1 MNNLPPEKEF
11 THMMFCQEVWLDIPD
26 YEGLYQASSFGRI
39 RSIDRK
45 ILCKDGRSKLIKGT
59 TLTPTK
65 TKHGYLALALC
76 CNGVPQTHTVHKL
89 VSRAFL
95 GFRPE
100 QMQVNHLDGNK
111 SNNAASNLE
120 YCTPS
125 ENTRH
130 AFRTGLNLSKGEVNP
145 SAKLKANDIKSIV
158 ARASNGETL
167 RSIAASYGLVVSS
180 IWAIVNNKAWR
191 HIER

>member
-1 MNNLPPEKEF
+1 
-11 THMMFCQEVWLDIPD
+11 
-26 YEGLYQASSFGRI
+26 
-39 RSIDRK
+39 
-45 ILCKDGRSKLIKGT
+45 
-59 TLTPTK
+59 
-65 TKHGYLALALC
+65 
-76 CNGVPQTHTVHKL
+76 
-89 VSRAFL
+89 L